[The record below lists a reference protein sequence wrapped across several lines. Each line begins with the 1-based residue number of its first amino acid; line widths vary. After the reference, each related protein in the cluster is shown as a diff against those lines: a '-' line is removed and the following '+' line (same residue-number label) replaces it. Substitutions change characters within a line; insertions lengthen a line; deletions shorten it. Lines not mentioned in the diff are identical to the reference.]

1 MGRGESQQLKAM
13 RAPQATGWLGR
24 SLITREV
31 VTELSLAGSNDYF
44 LKKEGCACAGRDTEI
59 LWRL

>member
-1 MGRGESQQLKAM
+1 MGHGESRQLKAM
-13 RAPQATGWLGR
+13 RAPQA
-24 SLITREV
+24 SLTTHEV
-31 VTELSLAGSNDYF
+31 VTELSLAGSCDYF